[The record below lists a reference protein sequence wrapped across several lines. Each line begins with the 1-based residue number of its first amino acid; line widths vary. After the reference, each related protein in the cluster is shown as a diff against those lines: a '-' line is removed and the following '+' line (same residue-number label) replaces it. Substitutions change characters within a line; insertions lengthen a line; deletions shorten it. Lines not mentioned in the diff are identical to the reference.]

1 MGFSVGKVVSSV
13 TKTVSNAVGSVTK
26 NVSKG
31 ISKAG
36 NLGKNWY
43 NSSARTLSGFG
54 KGNISKGLLN
64 MAGVA
69 TLGAINLSGRKQG
82 LINLSVEKRIGQM
95 MGSSSG
101 AVSTV
106 PGAAGL
112 IQLRKGKGG
121 LGGGSYS
128 ETAKYPLGGSSGL
141 IGK

>member
-1 MGFSVGKVVSSV
+1 MGLGSIGKSI
-13 TKTVSNAVGSVTK
+13 TKTVSKAVGSVTD

-31 ISKAG
+31 ISKASD
-36 NLGKNWY
+36 LGENWY
-43 NSSARTLSGFG
+43 NSSARTLSGFR

-69 TLGAINLSGRKQG
+69 TLGAVDLSGRKQG
-82 LINLSVEKRIGQM
+82 LINLSVEKRMNQ

-128 ETAKYPLGGSSGL
+128 EAAKYPLGGSSGL